1 MKTMPVLRYLRRRVY
16 AFISIILL
24 LIVPNAVV
32 GGKLLT
38 PEAPLL
44 DESSERE
51 GGTIKSSARNNLNLS
66 QQSDSHAQE
75 LDDTATLTSTNKQN
89 KKIGEADETQLLVD
103 NQSSIANNYTT
114 SNTVIESSSYRRKL
128 QRISTKI
135 IGGRDARRG
144 RFPYFVALFDKRMNL
159 ICGGSLIAS
168 DVVLSAAHCQ

>member
-1 MKTMPVLRYLRRRVY
+1 M
-16 AFISIILL
+16 
-24 LIVPNAVV
+24 
-32 GGKLLT
+32 
-38 PEAPLL
+38 
-44 DESSERE
+44 
-51 GGTIKSSARNNLNLS
+51 

-75 LDDTATLTSTNKQN
+75 LDDTATPTSTNKQN
-89 KKIGEADETQLLVD
+89 KKLGEADETQLLVD